1 MQLLLVTHIL
11 AGGIA
16 VLGAALAIISDK
28 GKRLHVLSGRT
39 FFWGM
44 AIIFLTAI
52 PMSIINSN
60 VFLFLVAIFSFYLAY
75 AGMRFARNRQGV
87 ASLLDWIAIGLV
99 VSSGLIMWFLAIFH
113 FMNNNSQ
120 YITLT
125 IFGFIAIS
133 LGYGDFRGYKNKSSI
148 GKQRIARHLTNM
160 LAGTIAVITAV
171 LVTNV
176 DVEPAYIFWIL
187 PTIVITPLI
196 IRWRIKIVSGKNLP
210 NLGANRLL

>member
-16 VLGAALAIISDK
+16 VLGAALAIFSDK

-75 AGMRFARNRQGV
+75 AGMRL
-87 ASLLDWIAIGLV
+87 SLIHI
-99 VSSGLIMWFLAIFH
+99 
-113 FMNNNSQ
+113 
-120 YITLT
+120 
-125 IFGFIAIS
+125 
-133 LGYGDFRGYKNKSSI
+133 
-148 GKQRIARHLTNM
+148 
-160 LAGTIAVITAV
+160 
-171 LVTNV
+171 
-176 DVEPAYIFWIL
+176 
-187 PTIVITPLI
+187 
-196 IRWRIKIVSGKNLP
+196 
-210 NLGANRLL
+210 